1 MGAVLVVD
9 TREENVALSV
19 CVGVMQGSRRGAK
32 NSVLAARRRGFTEAA
47 AAEEKVPG
55 GVERRA
61 RVRRDMGSVSPES
74 RGGVAGRL
82 GAEGRALSRRE
93 LVVELERAH
102 VRRVDKAVLRQ
113 TQVSVLHLARR
124 VMPGEG
130 AQPGE
135 LVTGIQ
141 EHYFGGETFLNQRAA
156 TVKQVL

>member
-1 MGAVLVVD
+1 MRAVLVVD
-9 TREENVALSV
+9 AREEDVALSL
-19 CVGVMQGSRRGAK
+19 CVGVMQGPRRGAK
-32 NSVLAARRRGFTEAA
+32 NSVLAARRGGFAEAA

-55 GVERRA
+55 GVEGRA
-61 RVRRDMGSVSPES
+61 RVRRDVGGVSPER

-102 VRRVDKAVLRQ
+102 VRRVDEAVLRQ
-113 TQVSVLHLARR
+113 TQVSVLHVAGR

-141 EHYFGGETFLNQRAA
+141 EHNFGGGETFRNQRAA
-156 TVKQVL
+156 TIK

>member
-9 TREENVALSV
+9 PREENVALSV

-61 RVRRDMGSVSPES
+61 RVRRDMGGVSPES
-74 RGGVAGRL
+74 RGGVARRL

-102 VRRVDKAVLRQ
+102 VRRVDEAVLRQ

-124 VMPGEG
+124 VMPGKG
-130 AQPGE
+130 AQSGE

-141 EHYFGGETFLNQRAA
+141 EHYFGGKTFLNQRAA
-156 TVKQVL
+156 IVK